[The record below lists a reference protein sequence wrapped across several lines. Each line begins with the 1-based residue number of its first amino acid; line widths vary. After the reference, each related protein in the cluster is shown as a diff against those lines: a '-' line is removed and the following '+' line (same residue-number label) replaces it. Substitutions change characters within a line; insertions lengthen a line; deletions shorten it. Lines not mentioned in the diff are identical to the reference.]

1 MTARRLNK
9 LNRMPKNEEGE
20 FELVVGN
27 KQLLSIFFI
36 VMVLFGVV
44 FSMGYFVGRN
54 TSEPAAAQS
63 PDPSQQVHSGVPALG
78 ERAPAAT
85 PPQAPPADPGLA
97 PGEAKVT
104 ETQSTTPAGGAPAPA
119 AASTTSAPAEQPKP
133 APPAKAAEPVKQP
146 APAPPAA
153 TASVFEPKPG
163 QVYLQVAAVK
173 RPEAELIVDVLKKRG
188 LAAIVA
194 PVSTPQP
201 PDALWRALVG
211 PLKDAGAVSKART
224 DLEAAGFK
232 QAIVRKY

>member
-1 MTARRLNK
+1 
-9 LNRMPKNEEGE
+9 MPKNEEGE

-54 TSEPAAAQS
+54 TAEPAAAQS
-63 PDPSQQVHSGVPALG
+63 SDSSQQARSGVPAFG
-78 ERAPAAT
+78 ERAPVAT
-85 PPQAPPADPGLA
+85 SPQVSPADPGLE

-104 ETQSTTPAGGAPAPA
+104 EPISTTPAGGSPAPP
-119 AASTTSAPAEQPKP
+119 ASSTAPTPAEQPKP
-133 APPAKAAEPVKQP
+133 AAPAKAAEPVKQP

-153 TASVFEPKPG
+153 PPAVFEPQPG
-163 QVYLQVAAVK
+163 QTYLQVAAVK

-188 LAAIVA
+188 LAAVVA
-194 PVSTPQP
+194 PVSTPQVP
-201 PDALWRALVG
+201 GALWRALVG
-211 PLKDAGAVSKART
+211 PLKDAGAISKART